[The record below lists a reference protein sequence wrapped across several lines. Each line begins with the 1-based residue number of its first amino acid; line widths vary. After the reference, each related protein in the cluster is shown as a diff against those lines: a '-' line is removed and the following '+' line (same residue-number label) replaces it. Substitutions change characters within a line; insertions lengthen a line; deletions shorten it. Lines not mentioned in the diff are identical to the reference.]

1 MRVVIV
7 DDHTVVRSGL
17 RTELAGVAHVV
28 GEAGTVREAVAVIPE
43 AAPDVV
49 LLDVHLPDGS
59 GAEVIRRLEGRTD
72 TRYLAFSVSEAP
84 EDVIETVHAGARG
97 YLTKSAGA
105 AELADALTRV
115 AAGDAVFA
123 PRLAGFVLD
132 AFQRTDLDWSA
143 PELATL
149 TDRELETLRLIA
161 RGLTYREAAAELVVS
176 PRTIETHVSH
186 VLRKLQLTDRR
197 ELERWA
203 RERRIT

>member
-143 PELATL
+143 PELTTL